1 LYSEVEK
8 EKSTVENLIERAVN
22 IDTQLVTL
30 TTDLEEKRVEVSV
43 GFNWETYS
51 LGDMMKQQI
60 LKDLFKLNVN
70 KI

>member
-22 IDTQLVTL
+22 IDPQLVTL

-43 GFNWETYS
+43 
-51 LGDMMKQQI
+51 
-60 LKDLFKLNVN
+60 
-70 KI
+70 